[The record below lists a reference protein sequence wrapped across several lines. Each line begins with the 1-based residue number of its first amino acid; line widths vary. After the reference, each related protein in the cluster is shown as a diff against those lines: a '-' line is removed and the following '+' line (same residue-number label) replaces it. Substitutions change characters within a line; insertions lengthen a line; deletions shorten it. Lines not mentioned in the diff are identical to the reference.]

1 MTRKTLIIY
10 VNCNCSIF
18 WNMKAVQVGI
28 YLLSLRCF
36 LCVVQTSRWNS
47 TLCSEQLRCLYTFH
61 CLIFDTFSL
70 LHNTKHLHE
79 LQIDKCTLLLYERTE
94 FPLLRF
100 GLIAKQTIILP
111 TAHEF
116 TIGNLK
122 PGKKLCNGF
131 ICFTELLSNWLK
143 TLLYSII
150 ARELNLWVHN
160 RPRAQQMWWG
170 VLNIFKRHF

>member
-1 MTRKTLIIY
+1 MFYILKYESGAGRNISVI
-10 VNCNCSIF
+10 
-18 WNMKAVQVGI
+18 A
-28 YLLSLRCF
+28 
-36 LCVVQTSRWNS
+36 
-47 TLCSEQLRCLYTFH
+47 
-61 CLIFDTFSL
+61 SL
-70 LHNTKHLHE
+70 LFMCCANKSVKFYTMLGTIAMFVYIPLSHFRYIQLIAQHKTPTRITNR
-79 LQIDKCTLLLYERTE
+79 QIFTLLLYERTE

-150 ARELNLWVHN
+150 ARELNLWVHH

-170 VLNIFKRHF
+170 VLNIVKRHF